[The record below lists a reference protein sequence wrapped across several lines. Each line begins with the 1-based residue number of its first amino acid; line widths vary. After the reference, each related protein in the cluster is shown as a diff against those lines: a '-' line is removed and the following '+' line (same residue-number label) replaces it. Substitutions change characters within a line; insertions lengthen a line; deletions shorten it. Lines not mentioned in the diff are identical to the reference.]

1 MENHSIHLEGVVE
14 TVLFRNAENGYI
26 VLDLN
31 ANDSMITVVGELG
44 DLEEGERLSL
54 DGEFT
59 SHPKF
64 GEQFRAYYCER
75 TLPADALN
83 IQRYLSSGAIK
94 GIGPSLARKIV
105 EAFGDRTLEIMEKE
119 PTRLMEIRGIS
130 PKKCESIAQEVQQ
143 IFALRSIMTFLSAY
157 GIASK
162 YAMRAYKKW
171 GAGTIEMVSA
181 NPYLLCTSGVELDFH
196 KVEALA
202 KDMHLDPDSPQRIA
216 AGIVFILQHN
226 TQNGFTCL
234 PLDRLQPKVCECLNV
249 SESAFY
255 DAYQEARN
263 EQVIVEY
270 CKREREFVYL
280 ADYYRA
286 ERYIADRITV
296 IQDFSSPED
305 NEKYRSRIC

>member
-130 PKKCESIAQEVQQ
+130 PKN
-143 IFALRSIMTFLSAY
+143 
-157 GIASK
+157 
-162 YAMRAYKKW
+162 
-171 GAGTIEMVSA
+171 A
-181 NPYLLCTSGVELDFH
+181 NPLHRKCSRFLHC
-196 KVEALA
+196 A
-202 KDMHLDPDSPQRIA
+202 
-216 AGIVFILQHN
+216 
-226 TQNGFTCL
+226 
-234 PLDRLQPKVCECLNV
+234 PL
-249 SESAFY
+249 
-255 DAYQEARN
+255 
-263 EQVIVEY
+263 
-270 CKREREFVYL
+270 
-280 ADYYRA
+280 
-286 ERYIADRITV
+286 
-296 IQDFSSPED
+296 
-305 NEKYRSRIC
+305 